1 VLERINISSDQASFD
16 AFTAERECELRADG
30 LFDVADMYRELRER
44 LLMGVK
50 PSGPPFDCESFDRG
64 RTTALLKLLD
74 SFPSGLTFY
83 SEAGEELT
91 VDEARKL
98 GGWLPKR
105 RVNRGLPS

>member
-1 VLERINISSDQASFD
+1 MADRINLSSDQASFD
-16 AFTAERECELRADG
+16 AFTAERECSLRAEG

-64 RTTALLKLLD
+64 RTTALLKSID
-74 SFPSGLTFY
+74 SFPQGLTFY

-91 VDEARKL
+91 IEQARVL
-98 GGWLPKR
+98 GGWLPKL
-105 RVNRGLPS
+105 RGGLR